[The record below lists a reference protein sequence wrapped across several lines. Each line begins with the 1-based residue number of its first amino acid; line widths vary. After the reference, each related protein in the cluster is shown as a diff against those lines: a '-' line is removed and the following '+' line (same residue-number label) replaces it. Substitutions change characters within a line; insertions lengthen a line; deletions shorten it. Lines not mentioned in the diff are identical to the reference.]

1 MPVDVGQSAFEAVV
15 IVSQA
20 LVVQAEEVEDGRMEI
35 IYGGDILFRLP
46 AKGISGTIRMAP
58 LNTGAGGNPCITR
71 YNRRINVR
79 LSARG
84 LNSNPF
90 DSSRTFTKASIGCIN
105 RGEVGHVI
113 FLNAQ

>member
-58 LNTGAGGNPCITR
+58 LNTGAGGNPCQCSTR
-71 YNRRINVR
+71 SQRSSKSR
-79 LSARG
+79 SAFSSDSLCYVG
-84 LNSNPF
+84 LQSVQPQEPGG
-90 DSSRTFTKASIGCIN
+90 SSK
-105 RGEVGHVI
+105 
-113 FLNAQ
+113 